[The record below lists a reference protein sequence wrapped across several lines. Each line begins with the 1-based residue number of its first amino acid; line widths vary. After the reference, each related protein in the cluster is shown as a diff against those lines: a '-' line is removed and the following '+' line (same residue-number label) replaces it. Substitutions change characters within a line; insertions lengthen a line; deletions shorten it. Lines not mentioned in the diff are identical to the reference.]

1 MTTKAPYSSAMKP
14 DNPLKHAEGWTS
26 VREYFSQWGK
36 KGGAVSSPAKTAA
49 VRKNARKPRPNARGP
64 RKAKP

>member
-1 MTTKAPYSSAMKP
+1 MKP
-14 DNPLKHAEGWTS
+14 DNPLRASKEWPS

-64 RKAKP
+64 RKAKGGQ